1 MVNIKE
7 QSLASIASENHQLV
21 PILEKY
27 HLDFCCGGKKT
38 LAAAC
43 TEKGLGVDDIIK
55 ELEATSLRA
64 TQSTMQ
70 FTDMNAEQLIR
81 HILVYHHHYTR
92 QTMPVIENHLQKV
105 AAKHG
110 DSFPYMK
117 TVLELFSELKNDMHE
132 HMQKEEIVLFPR
144 IKEIKAAFD
153 NREQNKM
160 QHSYI
165 SNPIAAMEH
174 EHDQAGTL
182 MEQIRILT
190 NDYTAPE
197 QACNTF
203 RLVMEELKAFEE
215 DLHKHVHLENNI
227 LFPLAVSMMGE
238 QKN

>member
-7 QSLASIASENHQLV
+7 QSLASIASENYQLV

-38 LAAAC
+38 LADAC
-43 TEKGLGVDDIIK
+43 NEKGLQVDDIIK
-55 ELEATSLRA
+55 ELELKGSGNFSGTIH
-64 TQSTMQ
+64 

-81 HILVYHHHYTR
+81 HILVYHHYYTR
-92 QTMPVIENHLQKV
+92 QTMPVIENHLQKI

-117 TVLELFSELKNDMHE
+117 TVLALFSDLKNDMDE

-144 IKEIKAAFD
+144 IKEIEAVTANKL
-153 NREQNKM
+153 QNKM
-160 QHSYI
+160 QRNYI

-174 EHDQAGTL
+174 EHDQAGSL

-203 RLVMEELKAFEE
+203 RLVMHELKAFEE

-227 LFPLAVSMMGE
+227 LFPLAVTMIEE